1 MSALSLQDMAPGFA
15 DSTAQSQVVFR
26 CALDALARPGT
37 SVGIPAASLVSP
49 SSGICASASS
59 VLLALLDQ
67 DCTLWLSPTLANGPA
82 AAWLRF
88 HTGCQI
94 EADYSQA
101 GFVWAASIA
110 ELPPLHQL
118 KQGSAEYPDQ
128 SATCVVDV
136 TAWRAAAAA
145 EAEAGAVS
153 LRGPGVRGVI
163 TVAVDGMDASF
174 VQQHHAMQAHAP
186 CGVDMVFCAGDAV
199 LGFPRS
205 VRLQLTGDVGS
216 QACT

>member
-1 MSALSLQDMAPGFA
+1 MSALSLHDMAPGFA
-15 DSTAQSQVVFR
+15 DSTAQSQGVFR

-37 SVGIPAASLVSP
+37 PTAIPTASLASP
-49 SSGICASASS
+49 PTGTSAAAAS

-67 DCTLWLSPTLANGPA
+67 DCALWLSPTLANGPA

-94 EADYSQA
+94 EQDCSKAD
-101 GFVWAASIA
+101 FVWAASIV

-136 TAWRAAAAA
+136 TAWRAAAVSDPA
-145 EAEAGAVS
+145 AVS

-163 TVAVDGMDASF
+163 TVAVDGLDANF

-186 CGVDMVFCAGDAV
+186 CGVDMFCCADDV
-199 LGFPRS
+199 LLGFPRS
-205 VRLQLTGDVGS
+205 VRLATGAGS

>member
-1 MSALSLQDMAPGFA
+1 MSVLSLSDMAPGFT

-26 CALDALARPGT
+26 CALDAMARPGKP
-37 SVGIPAASLVSP
+37 VRIPDTALVSP
-49 SSGICASASS
+49 TRSTNAVAAS

-67 DCTLWLSPTLANGPA
+67 DCALWLSPTLANGPA

-94 EADYSQA
+94 EADCSKA
-101 GFVWAASIA
+101 DFVWAASFA
-110 ELPPLHQL
+110 ELPSLDQL

-136 TAWRAAAAA
+136 KGWRNAAASDAVT
-145 EAEAGAVS
+145 VS
-153 LRGPGVRGVI
+153 LRGPGVRDVI
-163 TVAVDGMDASF
+163 TLSVEGMHAGF
-174 VQQHHAMQAHAP
+174 VRQHHATQEHAP
-186 CGVDMVFCAGDAV
+186 CGVDVFCCAADV
-199 LGFPRS
+199 LLGLPRS
-205 VRLQLTGDVGS
+205 VRLATGAGS

>member
-1 MSALSLQDMAPGFA
+1 MSVLSLQDMAPGFSDA
-15 DSTAQSQVVFR
+15 TAQSQIVFR
-26 CALDALARPGT
+26 RALDAMARPGT
-37 SVGIPAASLVSP
+37 PVSIPAASLVSP
-49 SSGICASASS
+49 TPGTRAAAASL
-59 VLLALLDQ
+59 LLALLDQ
-67 DCTLWLSPTLANGPA
+67 DCTLWLSPTLADGPA

-94 EADYSQA
+94 EQECYKAD
-101 GFVWAASIA
+101 FVWAASIA
-110 ELPPLHQL
+110 ELPPLKQL

-136 TAWRAAAAA
+136 TAWRAAAAS
-145 EAEAGAVS
+145 EADAVS
-153 LRGPGVRGVI
+153 LRGPGVRDVL
-163 TVAVDGMDASF
+163 TLAVDGMDAGF

-186 CGVDMVFCAGDAV
+186 CGVDIFCCAGDAV

-205 VRLQLTGDVGS
+205 VRLATGAGS

>member
-1 MSALSLQDMAPGFA
+1 MAPGFA

-37 SVGIPAASLVSP
+37 PVGIPAASMVSP
-49 SSGICASASS
+49 SSGICASAAS

-94 EADYSQA
+94 EQECSKAD
-101 GFVWAASIA
+101 FVWASSIA

-128 SATCVVDV
+128 SVTCVVDV

-145 EAEAGAVS
+145 EAGAVS
-153 LRGPGVRGVI
+153 LRGPGVRDAL
-163 TVAVDGMDASF
+163 TLAVDGMDANF
-174 VQQHHAMQAHAP
+174 VQQHHAMQEHAP
-186 CGVDMVFCAGDAV
+186 CGVDMFFCAGDAV

-205 VRLQLTGDVGS
+205 VRLQLAGYVGS
-216 QACT
+216 HACT

>member
-1 MSALSLQDMAPGFA
+1 MSVLSLSDMAPGFT

-26 CALDALARPGT
+26 CALDAMARPGKP
-37 SVGIPAASLVSP
+37 VRIPDTALVSP
-49 SSGICASASS
+49 TRSTNAVAAS

-67 DCTLWLSPTLANGPA
+67 DCALWLSPTLANGPA

-94 EADYSQA
+94 EADCSKA
-101 GFVWAASIA
+101 DFVWAASIA

-118 KQGSAEYPDQ
+118 KQGSVEYPDQ

-136 TAWRAAAAA
+136 TAWRVAVVSDAA
-145 EAEAGAVS
+145 AVS

-163 TVAVDGMDASF
+163 TAAVDGMDASF

-186 CGVDMVFCAGDAV
+186 CGVDMFCCADDV
-199 LGFPRS
+199 LLGFPRS
-205 VRLQLTGDVGS
+205 VRLQLAGDVGS
-216 QACT
+216 HACT

>member
-26 CALDALARPGT
+26 FALDALARPGT
-37 SVGIPAASLVSP
+37 PVGIPAASLVSP
-49 SSGICASASS
+49 SSGICASAAS

-88 HTGCQI
+88 HTGCRVEQDCSK
-94 EADYSQA
+94 AD
-101 GFVWAASIA
+101 FVWAASIA
-110 ELPPLHQL
+110 ELPSLQGL
-118 KQGSAEYPDQ
+118 RQGSAEYPDQ
-128 SATCVVDV
+128 SATCVVGV
-136 TAWRAAAAA
+136 AGWRAAVGS
-145 EAEAGAVS
+145 ENDAVS

-186 CGVDMVFCAGDAV
+186 CGVDMFFCTGDAV

-205 VRLQLTGDVGS
+205 VRLQLAGDVGS
-216 QACT
+216 HVCM

>member
-1 MSALSLQDMAPGFA
+1 MSALSLHDMAPGFA
-15 DSTAQSQVVFR
+15 DSTAQSQGVFR

-37 SVGIPAASLVSP
+37 PTAIPTASLASP
-49 SSGICASASS
+49 PTGTSAAAAS

-67 DCTLWLSPTLANGPA
+67 DCALWLSPTLANGPA

-94 EADYSQA
+94 EQDCSKAD
-101 GFVWAASIA
+101 FVWAASIA

-136 TAWRAAAAA
+136 TAWRAAVVSDAA
-145 EAEAGAVS
+145 AVS
-153 LRGPGVRGVI
+153 LRGPGVRDAL
-163 TVAVDGMDASF
+163 TLAVDGLDTNF
-174 VQQHHAMQAHAP
+174 VQQHHAMQEHAP
-186 CGVDMVFCAGDAV
+186 CGVDMFCCADDV
-199 LGFPRS
+199 LLGFPRS
-205 VRLQLTGDVGS
+205 VRFATGAGS

>member
-1 MSALSLQDMAPGFA
+1 MSVLSLQDMAPGFT

-26 CALDALARPGT
+26 CALDAMARPGKP
-37 SVGIPAASLVSP
+37 VRIPDTALVSP
-49 SSGICASASS
+49 TRSTNAVAAS

-67 DCTLWLSPTLANGPA
+67 DCALWLSPTLANGPA

-94 EADYSQA
+94 EADCSKA
-101 GFVWAASIA
+101 DFVWAASFA
-110 ELPPLHQL
+110 ELPSLDQL

-136 TAWRAAAAA
+136 KGWRNAAASDAVT
-145 EAEAGAVS
+145 VS
-153 LRGPGVRGVI
+153 LRGPGVRDVI
-163 TVAVDGMDASF
+163 TLSVEGMHAGF
-174 VQQHHAMQAHAP
+174 VRQHHAMQEQAP
-186 CGVDMVFCAGDAV
+186 CGVDVFCCAADA
-199 LGFPRS
+199 LFGLPRS
-205 VRLQLTGDVGS
+205 VRLATGAGS

>member
-1 MSALSLQDMAPGFA
+1 MSALTLHDMAPGFA
-15 DSTAQSQVVFR
+15 YSTAQSQGVFR

-37 SVGIPAASLVSP
+37 PTAIPTASLASPPTGTSAAAASM
-49 SSGICASASS
+49 
-59 VLLALLDQ
+59 LLALLDQ
-67 DCTLWLSPTLANGPA
+67 DCALWLSPTLANGPA

-94 EADYSQA
+94 EQDCSKAD
-101 GFVWAASIA
+101 FVWAASIA

-136 TAWRAAAAA
+136 TAWRAAAVSDPA
-145 EAEAGAVS
+145 AVS
-153 LRGPGVRGVI
+153 LRGPGVRDAL
-163 TVAVDGMDASF
+163 TLAVDGLDANF
-174 VQQHHAMQAHAP
+174 VQQHHAMQEHAP
-186 CGVDMVFCAGDAV
+186 CGVDMFCCADDV
-199 LGFPRS
+199 LLGFPRS
-205 VRLQLTGDVGS
+205 VRLATGAGS

>member
-1 MSALSLQDMAPGFA
+1 MSTPSLHDMAPGFA

-49 SSGICASASS
+49 SSGICAASAS

-67 DCTLWLSPTLANGPA
+67 DCALWLSPTLANGPA

-94 EADYSQA
+94 EQECSKAD
-101 GFVWAASIA
+101 FVWAASIA

-136 TAWRAAAAA
+136 TAWRVAVVSDAA
-145 EAEAGAVS
+145 AVS

-174 VQQHHAMQAHAP
+174 LQQHHAMQAHAP
-186 CGVDMVFCAGDAV
+186 CGVDMFCCADDV
-199 LGFPRS
+199 LLGFPRS
-205 VRLQLTGDVGS
+205 VRLQLAGDVGS

>member
-1 MSALSLQDMAPGFA
+1 MSALSLHDMAPGFA
-15 DSTAQSQVVFR
+15 DSTAQSQGVFR

-37 SVGIPAASLVSP
+37 PTAIPMASLASP
-49 SSGICASASS
+49 PTGTSAAAAS

-67 DCTLWLSPTLANGPA
+67 DCALWLSPTLANGPA

-94 EADYSQA
+94 EQDCSKAD
-101 GFVWAASIA
+101 FVWAASIA

-145 EAEAGAVS
+145 EAGAIS
-153 LRGPGVRGVI
+153 LRGPGVRDAL
-163 TVAVDGMDASF
+163 TLAVDGLDANF
-174 VQQHHAMQAHAP
+174 VQQHHAMQEHAP
-186 CGVDMVFCAGDAV
+186 CGVDMFCCADDV
-199 LGFPRS
+199 LLGFPRS
-205 VRLQLTGDVGS
+205 VRLATGAGS
-216 QACT
+216 HACT

>member
-1 MSALSLQDMAPGFA
+1 MSVLSLQDMAPGFS

-26 CALDALARPGT
+26 SALDAMARPGT
-37 SVGIPAASLVSP
+37 PVSIPAASLVSP
-49 SSGICASASS
+49 TPGTHAAAASL
-59 VLLALLDQ
+59 LLALLDQ
-67 DCTLWLSPTLANGPA
+67 DCALWLSPTLADSSA

-88 HTGCQI
+88 HTGCLI
-94 EADYSQA
+94 EQDCSKAD
-101 GFVWAASIA
+101 FVWAASIA

-136 TAWRAAAAA
+136 TAWRAAVLSDAD
-145 EAEAGAVS
+145 AVL
-153 LRGPGVRGVI
+153 LRGPGVRDVI
-163 TVAVDGMDASF
+163 AVAVDGMDASF

-186 CGVDMVFCAGDAV
+186 CGVDMFCCAHDV
-199 LGFPRS
+199 LLGFPRS
-205 VRLQLTGDVGS
+205 VRLAIGAGS

>member
-1 MSALSLQDMAPGFA
+1 MSVLSLQDMAPGFA
-15 DSTAQSQVVFR
+15 DSTAHSQAVFR
-26 CALDALARPGT
+26 SALDAMARPGMPT
-37 SVGIPAASLVSP
+37 AIAPASLASP
-49 SSGICASASS
+49 PTGTSAAAAS

-67 DCTLWLSPTLANGPA
+67 DCALWLSPTLANGPS

-94 EADYSQA
+94 EQDCSKAD
-101 GFVWAASIA
+101 FVWAAAIA

-136 TAWRAAAAA
+136 TDWRTADVSKAH
-145 EAEAGAVS
+145 AVS
-153 LRGPGVRGVI
+153 LRGPGVRDVLTLSI
-163 TVAVDGMDASF
+163 DGMDTRF
-174 VQQHHAMQAHAP
+174 LEQHHAMQEHAP
-186 CGVDMVFCAGDAV
+186 CGVDIFFCAGDTL

-205 VRLQLTGDVGS
+205 VRLRRDVGS